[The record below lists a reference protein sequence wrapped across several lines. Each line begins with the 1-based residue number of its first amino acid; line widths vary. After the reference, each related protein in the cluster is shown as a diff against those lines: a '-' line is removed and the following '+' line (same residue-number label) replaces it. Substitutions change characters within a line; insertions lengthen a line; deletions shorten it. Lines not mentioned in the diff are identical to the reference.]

1 MRASFHCCGTSPP
14 PLQIQTTISSSPP
27 SQGGI
32 TVEGDLEQL
41 NGDSVRSDSL
51 SVRQR
56 ADGACQ
62 LLHRGLDS
70 KRHVLG
76 PLFADEFNVRSG
88 VRRPRLLTYA
98 ELWSRFPSRIIVFR
112 CLKKP
117 AWSLSRA
124 RVSSFSR
131 TKSQKKAQHGRPCEP
146 SQYFFLASNLHGL
159 SKVLLLRANSPLLN
173 AINNLARC
181 NLRPPISM
189 SCRHLLS

>member
-1 MRASFHCCGTSPP
+1 MECHDEGIFPLLRHLAP
-14 PLQIQTTISSSPP
+14 PLEIQTTISSSPP
-27 SQGGI
+27 SQSGI
-32 TVEGDLEQL
+32 TVEGNLERL

-76 PLFADEFNVRSG
+76 PLIADEFNVRSG
-88 VRRPRLLTYA
+88 VRHPRLLTYA
-98 ELWSRFPSRIIVFR
+98 ELRSRFPSRTIVFR

-131 TKSQKKAQHGRPCEP
+131 TKSQKKAQHC
-146 SQYFFLASNLHGL
+146 SLANLLKTFFWPATFTAFRRFCCY
-159 SKVLLLRANSPLLN
+159 VQ
-173 AINNLARC
+173 I
-181 NLRPPISM
+181 PPF
-189 SCRHLLS
+189 